1 MMAAIVDLLPDE
13 ARRQRTPTHE
23 ELAATY
29 PDGRVPEDGEGAAA
43 HEGDRR
49 PGTD

>member
-1 MMAAIVDLLPDE
+1 MMAAIVDLLPAE
-13 ARRQRTPTHE
+13 ARERLDPTHE
-23 ELAATY
+23 ELASTY
-29 PDGRVPEDGEGAAA
+29 PDGRVPSDVDGAAV